1 MKFAGIDIGS
11 LTGKAVIIEN
21 GQILASAVIHVK
33 RNPVQTSEDV
43 YRQALT
49 KINLTPAEIAFCVG
63 TGYGREKIP
72 FANKTLSE
80 ISCHGRGAHSCDQDI
95 RTIID
100 VGGQD
105 CKVITLDDAGSLK
118 DFVMNDKCAA
128 GTGRYLELMADL
140 LGFSLD
146 DLGTLSQKA
155 RIPVQL
161 TSICS
166 IYAQAEVL
174 QLISQKT
181 RKEDIAAGVNKAMA
195 ERAALLARKL
205 TLREKMVVTGGVAK
219 NKGVVQNLE
228 HLLGVKFTPLPVDP
242 QIIGA
247 LGAAQIAQEMGS
259 RVMVSDEKQRASRT

>member
-1 MKFAGIDIGS
+1 VKYAGIDIGS
-11 LTGKAVIIEN
+11 LTGKAVIIED
-21 GQILASAVIHVK
+21 GRILSSEVVYVK
-33 RNPVQTSEDV
+33 RNPVQTSEEV
-43 YRQALT
+43 YRQALAR
-49 KINLTPAEIAFCVG
+49 INLAPGDIAFCVG

-80 ISCHGRGAHSCDQDI
+80 ISCHGKGAHSCDRAI

-105 CKVITLDDAGSLK
+105 CKVITLDETGSLK
-118 DFVMNDKCAA
+118 DFMMNEKCAA

-140 LGFSLD
+140 LGLTLD
-146 DLGTLSQKA
+146 ELGTISLKA
-155 RIPVQL
+155 RTPIQL

-174 QLISQKT
+174 QLISQKS
-181 RKEDIAAGVNKAMA
+181 RKEDIAAGVNSAMA
-195 ERAALLARKL
+195 ERTAALARKL
-205 TLREKMVVTGGVAK
+205 VLREKMAVTGGVAK

-228 HLLGVKFTPLPVDP
+228 RILGIKFTPLPVDP

-247 LGAAQIAQEMGS
+247 LGAAYIAQES
-259 RVMVSDEKQRASRT
+259 HKQ

>member
-1 MKFAGIDIGS
+1 MRYAGIDIGS
-11 LTGKAVIIEN
+11 LTGKAVIIE
-21 GQILASAVIHVK
+21 GGRMLASLVVHVK
-33 RNPVQTSEDV
+33 RNPVQTSEEVYHQVLAKANLKIDDV
-43 YRQALT
+43 D
-49 KINLTPAEIAFCVG
+49 FCVG

-80 ISCHGRGAHSCDQDI
+80 ISCHGKGAHSCDPAI

-105 CKVITLDDAGSLK
+105 CKVITLDDAGNLK
-118 DFVMNDKCAA
+118 DFMMNDKCAA

-140 LGFSLD
+140 LGLSLD
-146 DLGTLSQKA
+146 DLGTLSLKT
-155 RIPVQL
+155 RTPVQL

-174 QLISQKT
+174 HLISQKT
-181 RKEDIAAGVNKAMA
+181 RKEDIAAGVNRAMA
-195 ERAALLARKL
+195 ERAAVLARKL
-205 TLREKMVVTGGVAK
+205 VLREKMAVTGGVAK

-228 HLLGVKFTPLPVDP
+228 HILDIKFTPLPVDP

-247 LGAAQIAQEMGS
+247 LGAAYIAQES
-259 RVMVSDEKQRASRT
+259 HKP

>member
-1 MKFAGIDIGS
+1 MKYAGIDIGS
-11 LTGKAVIIEN
+11 LTGKAVILE
-21 GQILASAVIHVK
+21 GEKILASMIIPVK
-33 RNPVQTSEDV
+33 RNPVQTSEEV
-43 YRQALT
+43 YHQALA
-49 KINLTPAEIAFCVG
+49 KLNLPPHDIAFCVG

-80 ISCHGRGAHSCDQDI
+80 ISCHGKGAHSCNNAI

-105 CKVITLDDAGSLK
+105 CKVITLDDAGELK

-140 LGFSLD
+140 LGLSLD
-146 DLGTLSQKA
+146 DLGALSLKT
-155 RIPVQL
+155 RTPVQL
-161 TSICS
+161 SSTCS

-195 ERAALLARKL
+195 ERTAMLAKKL
-205 TLREKMVVTGGVAK
+205 ILSEKMAVTGGVAK

-228 HLLGVKFTPLPVDP
+228 QLLDIKFTPLPVDP

-247 LGAAQIAQEMGS
+247 LGAAYIAQES
-259 RVMVSDEKQRASRT
+259 FQEDS

>member
-1 MKFAGIDIGS
+1 MKYAGIDIGS
-11 LTGKAVIIEN
+11 LTGKAVIIE
-21 GQILASAVIHVK
+21 GGRILSSVVVHVK
-33 RNPVQTSEDV
+33 RNPVLTSEEV
-43 YRQALT
+43 YRQALAMV
-49 KINLTPAEIAFCVG
+49 NLEPGDVAFCVG

-80 ISCHGRGAHSCDQDI
+80 ISCHGKGAHSCDPAI

-105 CKVITLDDAGSLK
+105 CKAITIDDAGNLK

-140 LGFSLD
+140 LGLTLD
-146 DLGTLSQKA
+146 DLGTLSLKT
-155 RIPVQL
+155 RTPVQL
-161 TSICS
+161 TSVCS

-174 QLISQKT
+174 QLISQKS
-181 RKEDIAAGVNKAMA
+181 RKEDIAAGVNSAMA
-195 ERAALLARKL
+195 ERAAMLARKL
-205 TLREKMVVTGGVAK
+205 VLREKMAVTGGVAK

-228 HLLGVKFTPLPVDP
+228 RFLGVKFAPLPVDP

-247 LGAAQIAQEMGS
+247 LGAAHIAQES
-259 RVMVSDEKQRASRT
+259 HKT

>member
-1 MKFAGIDIGS
+1 VRYAGIDIGS
-11 LTGKAVIIEN
+11 LTGKAVILED
-21 GQILASAVIHVK
+21 GQILASPVIPVK
-33 RNPVQTSEDV
+33 RNPVQTSEEV
-43 YRQALT
+43 YHLALA
-49 KINLTPAEIAFCVG
+49 KAHLTPGDIDFCVG

-80 ISCHGRGAHSCDQDI
+80 ISCHGKGAHSCDHAI

-105 CKVITLDDAGSLK
+105 CKVITLDDAGNLK

-140 LGFSLD
+140 LGLTLD
-146 DLGTLSQKA
+146 DLGTLSLKT
-155 RIPVQL
+155 RTPVQL

-174 QLISQKT
+174 HLISQKS
-181 RKEDIAAGVNKAMA
+181 RKEDVAAGVNKAMA
-195 ERAALLARKL
+195 DRTAMLAKKL
-205 TLREKMVVTGGVAK
+205 ILREKMAVTGGVAK
-219 NKGVVQNLE
+219 NKDVVQNLE
-228 HLLGVKFTPLPVDP
+228 RILGIMFTPLPVDP

-247 LGAAQIAQEMGS
+247 LGAAYIAQES
-259 RVMVSDEKQRASRT
+259 YKP